1 MQQPDDAAA
10 TFAPL
15 RPRLTRIAYRMLGSV
30 AEAEDIVQDA
40 YLRWH
45 GADRSAVTDASAF
58 LSKTVTRLCLDHLKS
73 ARVKRET
80 YIGPW
85 VPEPMIEANDDD
97 QTDDITLTLMMALER
112 LSPLERAAFL
122 LHDVFGQNF
131 DVVAQAID
139 RDPAAC
145 RQLASRAREH
155 VRSAKPRFPVSP
167 SQGADIAKAFFDAS
181 RSGEVG
187 ALQALLAKDVVLYSD
202 GGGKRIAAPNPIHG
216 DLNVARFIAGVTQK
230 GLAAPGFTC
239 RAETVDGLPG
249 LVMAEN
255 SEVQQTM
262 AFEID
267 DGQITAI
274 YVVRNPD
281 KLKHVS
287 AGPGMPSVH

>member
-1 MQQPDDAAA
+1 MPQQPDDAAA

-45 GADRSAVTDASAF
+45 GTDRAAVADAKAF

-85 VPEPMIEANDDD
+85 VPEPMIEPSEPDEA
-97 QTDDITLTLMMALER
+97 DDITLTLMMALER

-122 LHDVFGQNF
+122 LHDVFGQAF
-131 DVVAQAID
+131 DQVAQAID
-139 RDPAAC
+139 RDAAAC
-145 RQLASRAREH
+145 RQLAGRAREH
-155 VRSAKPRFPVSP
+155 VRAAKPRFPVSP
-167 SQGADIAKAFFDAS
+167 SRGADIARAFFDAS

-187 ALQALLAKDVVLYSD
+187 PLQALLAKDVVLYSD
-202 GGGKRIAAPNPIHG
+202 GGGKRTAALNPIHG
-216 DLNVARFIAGVTQK
+216 DANVARFFAGIARKPEGKLPMQYWE
-230 GLAAPGFTC
+230 AI
-239 RAETVDGLPG
+239 VDGLPG
-249 LVMAEN
+249 LVVVQN
-255 SEVQQTM
+255 GEVMHTV
-262 AFEID
+262 ALEID
-267 DGQITAI
+267 DGRITAI

-281 KLKHVS
+281 KLRHVS
-287 AGPGMPSVH
+287 ATPSTLH

>member
-1 MQQPDDAAA
+1 MPQPPDDAAA

-15 RPRLTRIAYRMLGSV
+15 RPRLARIAYRMLGSV
-30 AEAEDIVQDA
+30 AEADDIVQDA

-45 GADRSAVTDASAF
+45 GTDRAAVTDARAF

-85 VPEPMIEANDDD
+85 VPEPMIEVDETEEA
-97 QTDDITLTLMMALER
+97 DDITLTLMMALER

-131 DVVAQAID
+131 DEVAQTID
-139 RDPAAC
+139 RDVAAC

-155 VRSAKPRFPVSP
+155 VRAAKPRFPVSQQ
-167 SQGADIAKAFFDAS
+167 QGADIAKAFFNAS
-181 RSGEVG
+181 RNGEVG
-187 ALQALLAKDVVLYSD
+187 PLQALLAKDVILYSD
-202 GGGKRIAAPNPIHG
+202 GGGKRLAAINPIYG
-216 DLNVARFIAGVTQK
+216 DLNVARFFVGVSQK
-230 GLAAPGFTC
+230 
-239 RAETVDGLPG
+239 AEAQLPMQLRETTVDGLPG
-249 LVMAEN
+249 LVVVQN
-255 SEVQQTM
+255 DEVMHTM

-267 DGQITAI
+267 DGKITAI

-281 KLKHVS
+281 KLRHVS
-287 AGPGMPSVH
+287 AKGMIQ

>member
-1 MQQPDDAAA
+1 MQLPPDDAAG

-15 RPRLTRIAYRMLGSV
+15 RPRLIRIAYRMLGSV

-45 GADRSAVTDASAF
+45 GADRARVEDARAF

-73 ARVKRET
+73 ARVRRET

-85 VPEPMIEANDDD
+85 LPEPMIETDEHD
-97 QTDDITLTLMMALER
+97 QADDITLTLMMALER

-131 DVVAQAID
+131 DDVAQAID
-139 RDPAAC
+139 RDAAAC

-155 VRSAKPRFPVSP
+155 VRAAKPRFPVSEEK
-167 SQGADIAKAFFDAS
+167 GAEIARAFFNAS
-181 RSGEVG
+181 RSGEL
-187 ALQALLAKDVVLYSD
+187 APLQSLLAKDVTLYSD
-202 GGGKRIAAPNPIHG
+202 GGGKRTAALNPIYG
-216 DLNVARFIAGVTQK
+216 DINVARFITGVTRKFGAQQ
-230 GLAAPGFTC
+230 FSW
-239 RAETVDGLPG
+239 RQETVDRLPG
-249 LVMAEN
+249 IVVIENGEVMH
-255 SEVQQTM
+255 TI

-267 DGQITAI
+267 DEKITAI
-274 YVVRNPD
+274 YIVRNPD

-287 AGPGMPSVH
+287 AKAVMH

>member
-1 MQQPDDAAA
+1 MPQQPDDAAA

-15 RPRLTRIAYRMLGSV
+15 RPRLARIAYRMLGSV

-45 GADRSAVTDASAF
+45 GTDRTAVADAKAF

-85 VPEPMIEANDDD
+85 VPEPMIEPSEPDEADE
-97 QTDDITLTLMMALER
+97 ITLTLMMALER

-122 LHDVFGQNF
+122 LHDVFGQAF
-131 DVVAQAID
+131 DQVAQAID
-139 RDPAAC
+139 RDAAAC

-155 VRSAKPRFPVSP
+155 VRAAKPRFPVSP
-167 SQGADIAKAFFDAS
+167 SRGADIAKAFFDAS

-187 ALQALLAKDVVLYSD
+187 PLQALLAKDVVLYSD
-202 GGGKRIAAPNPIHG
+202 GGGKRTAALNPVHG
-216 DLNVARFIAGVTQK
+216 DANVARFFAGIARKPEGKLPMQYWE
-230 GLAAPGFTC
+230 AI
-239 RAETVDGLPG
+239 VDGLPG
-249 LVMAEN
+249 LVVVQN
-255 SEVQQTM
+255 GEVMHTM
-262 AFEID
+262 ALEID
-267 DGQITAI
+267 DGRITAI

-281 KLKHVS
+281 KLRHVS
-287 AGPGMPSVH
+287 ATPSALH

>member
-1 MQQPDDAAA
+1 MPQQPDEALA
-10 TFAPL
+10 TFSPL

-45 GADRSAVTDASAF
+45 DTNREAVADAKAYLA
-58 LSKTVTRLCLDHLKS
+58 KTVTRLCLDHLKS

-85 VPEPMIEANDDD
+85 IPEPMIEADEADE
-97 QTDDITLTLMMALER
+97 ITLTLMMALER

-131 DVVAQAID
+131 DEVAQTID
-139 RDPAAC
+139 RDAAAC

-155 VRSAKPRFPVSP
+155 VRAAKPRFPVSQQ
-167 SQGADIAKAFFDAS
+167 QGAEIAKAFFDAS
-181 RSGEVG
+181 RSGEV
-187 ALQALLAKDVVLYSD
+187 ATLQTLLAKDVTLYSD
-202 GGGKRIAAPNPIHG
+202 GGGKRVAALRPIMG
-216 DLNVARFIAGVTQK
+216 DEGVARFFAGIARR
-230 GLAAPGFTC
+230 PGAQLPSEYRET
-239 RAETVDGLPG
+239 TVDGLPG
-249 LVMAEN
+249 LIVVQNGEVMH
-255 SEVQQTM
+255 TM

-267 DGQITAI
+267 DGKITAI
-274 YVVRNPD
+274 YIVRNPD

-287 AGPGMPSVH
+287 AKEVLQ

>member
-1 MQQPDDAAA
+1 MQPQPDDAASS
-10 TFAPL
+10 FAPL
-15 RPRLTRIAYRMLGSV
+15 RPRLVRIAYRMLGSV

-45 GADRSAVTDASAF
+45 GTERAHVTDAQAF

-85 VPEPMIEANDDD
+85 LPEPMIETDDSD
-97 QTDDITLTLMMALER
+97 QADDITLTLMMALER

-131 DVVAQAID
+131 DDVAQAID
-139 RDPAAC
+139 RDAAAC
-145 RQLASRAREH
+145 RQLARRARDH
-155 VRSAKPRFPVSP
+155 VRAAKPRFPVSP
-167 SQGADIAKAFFDAS
+167 TQGAEIAKAFFDAS
-181 RSGEVG
+181 RRGEVG
-187 ALQALLAKDVVLYSD
+187 RLQALLAKDAVLYSD
-202 GGGKRIAAPNPIHG
+202 GGGKRLAALNPIYG
-216 DLNVARFIAGVTQK
+216 DDNVARFLAGVTRK
-230 GLAAPGFTC
+230 TPPTTGFSW
-239 RAETVDGLPG
+239 RQETVDGLPG
-249 LVMAEN
+249 IVAIEN
-255 SEVQQTM
+255 GEVQHTM

-267 DGQITAI
+267 DGRITAI

-287 AGPGMPSVH
+287 AKGTVH

>member
-1 MQQPDDAAA
+1 MQLPPPDDSAG

-15 RPRLTRIAYRMLGSV
+15 RPRLIRIAYRMLGSV

-45 GADRSAVTDASAF
+45 GTDRTQVADAGAF

-85 VPEPMIEANDDD
+85 LPEPMIETDEHD
-97 QTDDITLTLMMALER
+97 QADDITLTLMMALER

-131 DVVAQAID
+131 DDVAQAID
-139 RDPAAC
+139 RDPSAC

-155 VRSAKPRFPVSP
+155 VRAAKPRFPVSQQ
-167 SQGADIAKAFFDAS
+167 QGAEIARAFFAAS
-181 RSGEVG
+181 RSGEL
-187 ALQALLAKDVVLYSD
+187 APLQSLLAKGVTLYSD
-202 GGGKRIAAPNPIHG
+202 GGGKRIAALNPIHG
-216 DLNVARFIAGVTQK
+216 DLNVARFLTGVTRKAGEQQV
-230 GLAAPGFTC
+230 GW
-239 RAETVDGLPG
+239 RQEMVDGLPG
-249 LVMAEN
+249 IVVIENGEVMH
-255 SEVQQTM
+255 TM

-267 DGQITAI
+267 DGRITAI
-274 YVVRNPD
+274 YIVRNPD

-287 AGPGMPSVH
+287 ATTMMH

>member
-1 MQQPDDAAA
+1 MQLPPPDDSAG

-15 RPRLTRIAYRMLGSV
+15 RPRLIRIAYRMLGSV

-45 GADRSAVTDASAF
+45 GTDRTQVADAGAF

-85 VPEPMIEANDDD
+85 LPEPMIETDEHD
-97 QTDDITLTLMMALER
+97 QADDITLTLMMALER

-131 DVVAQAID
+131 DDVAQAID
-139 RDPAAC
+139 RDPSAC

-155 VRSAKPRFPVSP
+155 VRAAKPRFPVSQQ
-167 SQGADIAKAFFDAS
+167 QGAEIARAFFAAS
-181 RSGEVG
+181 RSGEL
-187 ALQALLAKDVVLYSD
+187 APLQSLLAKGVTLYSD
-202 GGGKRIAAPNPIHG
+202 GGGKRIAALNPIHG
-216 DLNVARFIAGVTQK
+216 DLNVARFLTGVTRKVGEQQV
-230 GLAAPGFTC
+230 GW
-239 RAETVDGLPG
+239 RQEMVDGLPG
-249 LVMAEN
+249 IVVIENGEVMH
-255 SEVQQTM
+255 TM

-267 DGQITAI
+267 DGRITAI
-274 YVVRNPD
+274 YIVRNPD

-287 AGPGMPSVH
+287 ATTMMH

>member
-1 MQQPDDAAA
+1 MQRPDDAAA

-85 VPEPMIEANDDD
+85 VPEPMIEPNDDD
-97 QTDDITLTLMMALER
+97 QADDITLTLMMALER

-139 RDPAAC
+139 RDAAAC

-181 RSGEVG
+181 RTGEVG
-187 ALQALLAKDVVLYSD
+187 TLQALLAKDVVLYSD
-202 GGGKRIAAPNPIHG
+202 GGGKRIAALHPIHG
-216 DLNVARFIAGVTQK
+216 DLNVARFVAGVTQK
-230 GLAAPGFTC
+230 GFGVPGFTC

-255 SEVQQTM
+255 GEVQQTM

-287 AGPGMPSVH
+287 AGPATPSLH

>member
-1 MQQPDDAAA
+1 MSQPQPDDAAE

-30 AEAEDIVQDA
+30 AEAEDVVQDA

-45 GADRSAVTDASAF
+45 AADRSAVDNPRAF

-85 VPEPMIEANDDD
+85 LPEPMIDPTADDEA
-97 QTDDITLTLMMALER
+97 DDITLTLMMALER

-122 LHDVFGQNF
+122 LHDVFGQDF
-131 DVVAQAID
+131 DEVAQAID

-155 VRSAKPRFPVSP
+155 VRAAKPRYPVSQE
-167 SQGADIAKAFFDAS
+167 QGASIAKAFFDAS

-187 ALQALLAKDVVLYSD
+187 PLQALLAKDVVMYSD
-202 GGGKRIAAPNPIHG
+202 GGGKRVAALNPIHG
-216 DLNVARFIAGVTQK
+216 DEHVARFFAGVMPKSAQA
-230 GLAAPGFTC
+230 GW
-239 RAETVDGLPG
+239 RAQTIDGLPG
-249 LVMAEN
+249 IVVIEDG
-255 SEVQQTM
+255 EVTTTL

-267 DGQITAI
+267 DGRIKAI
-274 YVVRNPD
+274 YAMRNPD

-287 AGPGMPSVH
+287 AKPPLH

>member
-1 MQQPDDAAA
+1 MQLPPDDAAG

-15 RPRLTRIAYRMLGSV
+15 RPRLIRIAYRMLGSV

-45 GADRSAVTDASAF
+45 GTDRAQVGDARAF

-85 VPEPMIEANDDD
+85 LPEPMIETDEHD
-97 QTDDITLTLMMALER
+97 QADDITLTLMMALER

-131 DVVAQAID
+131 DDVAQAID

-155 VRSAKPRFPVSP
+155 VRAAKPRFPVSEQ
-167 SQGADIAKAFFDAS
+167 QGAEIANAFFAAS
-181 RSGEVG
+181 RGGEL
-187 ALQALLAKDVVLYSD
+187 APLQSLLAKDVTLYSD
-202 GGGKRIAAPNPIHG
+202 GGGKRIAALNPIYG
-216 DLNVARFIAGVTQK
+216 DINVARFITGVNRKAGGVELGWRQ
-230 GLAAPGFTC
+230 
-239 RAETVDGLPG
+239 ETVDGLPG
-249 LVMAEN
+249 IVVIEN
-255 SEVQQTM
+255 GEVQHTM

-267 DGQITAI
+267 DGRITAI
-274 YVVRNPD
+274 YIVRNPD
-281 KLKHVS
+281 KLRHVS
-287 AGPGMPSVH
+287 AKAALH